1 MTACLRGRP
10 TFLAWGGAHPIAQAL
25 TVKKK
30 LFQNSRILC
39 LASAEFMFSLEEE
52 GKKQCF
58 QTLCLQSKLS
68 VCEIH
73 ANG

>member
-10 TFLAWGGAHPIAQAL
+10 TFPAWGGAHPIAQAL

-39 LASAEFMFSLEEE
+39 LASAEFVFIRRGGE
-52 GKKQCF
+52 KTVFPDPVFTK
-58 QTLCLQSKLS
+58 
-68 VCEIH
+68 
-73 ANG
+73 